1 MSSSAQEDYEVE
13 AANIVAAESTPLL
26 GGGIDAVIPYD
37 GAPSSSEAGPKK
49 KKEKSGQKL
58 VADALKTDMA
68 AERTFFKWL
77 WTGLHTG
84 AIGTFIFVTFDDDAS
99 ATARFYVVGFA
110 WIVAFA
116 LVLFGLYCYNRRR
129 RALRLGRLDEIPVL
143 ARDYGP
149 YIVVAALLAV
159 VLAGFGYALWSG
171 ATPKERHKGDA
182 FRGVEA
188 VPMKREPVSVR
199 VFER

>member
-13 AANIVAAESTPLL
+13 VANIAAAESTPLL
-26 GGGIDAVIPYD
+26 GGGGGAVVPYN
-37 GAPSSSEAGPKK
+37 GASSSLEAEPKK

-58 VADALKTDMA
+58 VADALKIDMA

-99 ATARFYVVGFA
+99 STARFYVVGFA
-110 WIVAFA
+110 WTVAFA
-116 LVLFGLYCYNRRR
+116 LVLFGLFSYNRRR
-129 RALRLGRLDEIPVL
+129 RALRLGQMDEIPLL

-149 YIVVAALLAV
+149 YIVVSALLAV
-159 VLAGFGYALWSG
+159 VLSGFGYALWSG
-171 ATPKERHKGDA
+171 ATPRERHKGDA
-182 FRGVEA
+182 FKGVEA
-188 VPMKREPVSVR
+188 VPVKRKSVSVR